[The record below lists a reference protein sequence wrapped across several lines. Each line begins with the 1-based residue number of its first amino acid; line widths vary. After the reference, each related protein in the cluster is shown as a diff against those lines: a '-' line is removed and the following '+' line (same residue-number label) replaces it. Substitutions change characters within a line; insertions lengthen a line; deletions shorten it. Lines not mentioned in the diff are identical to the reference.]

1 MEAVAAVAP
10 PLELLAEPDRVRL
23 ALSPLRR
30 RLLALL
36 AEPASATELAA
47 RLDLSRQRVNY
58 HLKALEAGGLVEEV
72 DRRQRRG
79 FVERILRVSAAAFVV
94 DPGVV
99 GGQRRTPH
107 AAAARAQDR
116 FAAEHLVAV
125 AGATVRD
132 VARMQVSAERAG
144 ARLLTFTIEAEVAFG
159 EPADIERFAT
169 EVADLLAG
177 AVSRF
182 DKTGGR
188 RYRIVAGG
196 HPAPGDKE
204 EPDD

>member
-1 MEAVAAVAP
+1 VAVVAP
-10 PLELLAEPDRVRL
+10 PLALLAEPDQVRL

-30 RLLALL
+30 RLLDLL

-47 RLDLSRQRVNY
+47 RLGLSRQRVNY
-58 HLKALEAGGLVEEV
+58 HLRALEAAGLVEEV

-79 FVERILRVSAAAFVV
+79 FVERILRASAGAFVV

-99 GGQRRTPH
+99 AGDGRAGRRT
-107 AAAARAQDR
+107 AARAQDR

-132 VARMQVSAERAG
+132 VARMQAAAERAG
-144 ARLLTFTIEAEVAFG
+144 ARLLTFTIEAEVGFA
-159 EPADIERFAT
+159 EPAEHERFAA

-177 AVSRF
+177 VVARY
-182 DKTGGR
+182 DAPGGR
-188 RYRIVAGG
+188 RYRIVAAG

-204 EPDD
+204 ETDG

>member
-1 MEAVAAVAP
+1 VEAVAAVAP

-58 HLKALEAGGLVEEV
+58 HLKALEAGGLVEEF

-99 GGQRRTPH
+99 GGQRRTAH
-107 AAAARAQDR
+107 AAARAQDR